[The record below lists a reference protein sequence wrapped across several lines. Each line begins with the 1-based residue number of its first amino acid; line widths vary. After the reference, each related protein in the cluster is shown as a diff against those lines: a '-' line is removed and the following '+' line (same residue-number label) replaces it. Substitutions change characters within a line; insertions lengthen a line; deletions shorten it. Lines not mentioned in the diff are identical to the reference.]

1 MQFPAAT
8 AIAVVFAGVLHA
20 TWNAMAKATTD
31 RTMTFAAFGV
41 VYIAGGAGGVLVT
54 TRPDA
59 GAWPWLALSAVL
71 HTVYTVLLARS
82 YRLGDFNQVYPI
94 ARGSAPLIVAAVA
107 TLAIG
112 DRMTAAQLV
121 GVATISAGLGVLALA
136 GRRRVARE
144 AVGAAFLTGASIAA
158 YTLSDGLGVRA
169 SHHPV
174 GYASWLF
181 LLMGPGVTWWAVS
194 RRGLGDLRRLP
205 PRQWTVGVIGGVIG
219 LVAYGIVLWAQTT
232 GALAVVAALRET
244 GVITGA
250 ILGVVLFRE
259 RLAVARVLAAI
270 TVAAG
275 AALVNLR

>member
-31 RTMTFAAFGV
+31 RMMTFAAFGV
-41 VYIAGGAGGVLVT
+41 VYIVCGLGGVLVT

-112 DRMTAAQLV
+112 DRMTVPQLI

-136 GRRRVARE
+136 GHRRVARE
-144 AVGAAFLTGASIAA
+144 AIGAA
-158 YTLSDGLGVRA
+158 
-169 SHHPV
+169 PM
-174 GYASWLF
+174 SW
-181 LLMGPGVTWWAVS
+181 G
-194 RRGLGDLRRLP
+194 
-205 PRQWTVGVIGGVIG
+205 TVI
-219 LVAYGIVLWAQTT
+219 
-232 GALAVVAALRET
+232 
-244 GVITGA
+244 
-250 ILGVVLFRE
+250 
-259 RLAVARVLAAI
+259 
-270 TVAAG
+270 
-275 AALVNLR
+275 